1 MGKTRISIKSKL
13 YNLGLSLK
21 VVATT
26 GLQNSVAAAA
36 ATATA
41 TTPLVPIVDSAGVL
55 MQLQSLLS
63 LTV

>member
-1 MGKTRISIKSKL
+1 MGKTRISIKGKL

-26 GLQNSVAAAA
+26 GLQNSVAAA
-36 ATATA
+36 ATA